1 MLGGVATS
9 VSTLP
14 TLLREFV
21 RRRISEGE
29 TGRLKHELRCEA
41 CGKGYKHISSLAKH
55 LWEHTPEWRVTRKL
69 LMLKHQQ
76 VQLLEAA
83 SILVGMNM
91 ANTNG
96 LAEQESSIAYEHR
109 HMRRYSTL
117 DRIDCGNHNANNNLH
132 ETGQF
137 RRNARRAYLASHYP
151 SLGLPRRSSVALG
164 HSPQVPANAF
174 TIPDTG
180 SLALVSDDDE

>member
-9 VSTLP
+9 TSSLP

-55 LWEHTPEWRVTRKL
+55 LWEHTPEWRVTRRL

-91 ANTNG
+91 NDSNSVAG
-96 LAEQESSIAYEHR
+96 PGSSIAYEHR

-117 DRIDCGNHNANNNLH
+117 DRTDCGKSDVNDVLHAND
-132 ETGQF
+132 QY
-137 RRNARRAYLASHYP
+137 RRNGRRAYLASQYP
-151 SLGLPRRSSVALG
+151 PLGFSRRASIARKSSPTFL
-164 HSPQVPANAF
+164 ANF
-174 TIPDTG
+174 RTTLDTG
-180 SLALVSDDDE
+180 SLALMSDDDE